1 MLPYLEVRKNN
12 MFLKNI
18 QLINFKNY
26 TDSTYDFANGI
37 NCIVGLN
44 GVGKTNLL
52 DAIHYLSMCKSYFS
66 SLDQLNIKHETVFF
80 AIHGTFQSEDTE
92 GVDKVSCIQQK
103 EHKKIFKINQKEYAR
118 LSDHI
123 GLFPSVMISPY
134 DSDYINGGSDL
145 RRKYFDS
152 VISQYNKIYLDNLI
166 QYNKVLMQRNF
177 LLKHFAEKSYY
188 DKDAIAIWTDKL
200 IALGNDIYKVRK
212 EFIRDFIPVFNTF
225 FNKISAEEENVSILY
240 ESSLHENNFDAL
252 MRENEKNDIKAQYTL
267 AGIHKDD
274 YSFLMNTY
282 QVKKFCSQG
291 QQKTFLISLKL
302 AHYEYLKNIKHTKPM
317 LLLDD
322 VFDKLDDT
330 RVEKL
335 TVMVAHK
342 DFGQVFIT
350 HTQKYRMEEL
360 LQNVGIPFRFHDIM

>member
-1 MLPYLEVRKNN
+1 M
-12 MFLKNI
+12 
-18 QLINFKNY
+18 
-26 TDSTYDFANGI
+26 
-37 NCIVGLN
+37 
-44 GVGKTNLL
+44 
-52 DAIHYLSMCKSYFS
+52 
-66 SLDQLNIKHETVFF
+66 
-80 AIHGTFQSEDTE
+80 
-92 GVDKVSCIQQK
+92 
-103 EHKKIFKINQKEYAR
+103 
-118 LSDHI
+118 
-123 GLFPSVMISPY
+123 
-134 DSDYINGGSDL
+134 
-145 RRKYFDS
+145 
-152 VISQYNKIYLDNLI
+152 
-166 QYNKVLMQRNF
+166 
-177 LLKHFAEKSYY
+177 
-188 DKDAIAIWTDKL
+188 
-200 IALGNDIYKVRK
+200 
-212 EFIRDFIPVFNTF
+212 FNTF

-302 AHYEYLKNIKHTKPM
+302 AHYEYLKNIKHAKPM

-350 HTQKYRMEEL
+350 PTQKISHGRIIAKCRHSISFTRY
-360 LQNVGIPFRFHDIM
+360 NVRIKAF